1 MHISLF
7 VFPLGGYVGRR
18 RCKYTTSRKRVHL
31 RQKEA
36 PFGLAPIRAI
46 LLSRPIHYY
55 THNGLIK
62 MDGLIY
68 ILGIYDE
75 FGVCT
80 EVE

>member
-1 MHISLF
+1 MQVH
-7 VFPLGGYVGRR
+7 
-18 RCKYTTSRKRVHL
+18 TQSRKLVHL

>member
-1 MHISLF
+1 MQVHNE
-7 VFPLGGYVGRR
+7 
-18 RCKYTTSRKRVHL
+18 SRACTPPAE
-31 RQKEA
+31 EA